1 MVWLLLPAM
10 CECDAR
16 RSASLCTGAG
26 SNLRDRALGEIE
38 KNSLMALPGRLC
50 PQNNVYPLGEDS
62 GSFTVTFQRWI
73 SS

>member
-1 MVWLLLPAM
+1 M

-50 PQNNVYPLGEDS
+50 PQNNVYPLAEDS
-62 GSFTVTFQRWI
+62 EKFCSHF
-73 SS
+73 SKMA